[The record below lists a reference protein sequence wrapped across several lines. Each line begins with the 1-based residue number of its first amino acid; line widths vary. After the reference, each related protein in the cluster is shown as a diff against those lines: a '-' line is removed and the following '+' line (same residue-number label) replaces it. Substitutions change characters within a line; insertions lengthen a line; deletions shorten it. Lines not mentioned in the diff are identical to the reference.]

1 MSCKIRPLFP
11 TCFDRVPQDAPFR
24 LPNIAKANAGEVMN
38 HVSISVDSN
47 TDGDI
52 AWKLGRSAA
61 HFGFDMV
68 SIVYHDP
75 APPTL
80 IASSSYCAD
89 IHSLEICPMLYVTYR
104 RFPFA
109 SALYN

>member
-1 MSCKIRPLFP
+1 MQNMASISTF
-11 TCFDRVPQDAPFR
+11 FGRVPQDAPSR
-24 LPNIAKANAGEVMN
+24 LPNIVKVKAGEVMN

-61 HFGFDMV
+61 YVGFDRV
-68 SIVYHDP
+68 SNVYHNP
-75 APPTL
+75 APSTL
-80 IASSSYCAD
+80 IASSSYYAD
-89 IHSLEICPMLYVTYR
+89 FHSLGICSMLYVAYR

-109 SALYN
+109 SVLYN